1 MNHPLPTKGSR
12 LASVGQASSLS
23 PHNDGFPSSLAR
35 GIHVLSNVL
44 KAGPSAYGTGWQHC
58 PAASFGLRTWLR
70 IAWLLL
76 AFASL
81 ANSAPRFE
89 DFVGAEACARCH
101 QKQFD
106 LWKGSTHGRA
116 GGSPGEVQLIAH
128 FDGRPLQF
136 KDAVV
141 IPTNSP
147 AGSPIFRVSMDGVPP
162 FDITADAVVGGGH
175 MVGGGTQ
182 SFFNRHPDGT
192 MRFLPFDF
200 IRHEN
205 LWFVQLRAGLKWTPV
220 SRDISLKTDLANWPP
235 HRVLGSVTDRSNCQN
250 CHGSQINAGWDATA
264 KRLATHYQTLKI
276 NCESCHGSGR
286 AHIDLMSRPGHE
298 RNADIGMKPLATLSK
313 DESVKLCLQCHATK
327 EVLREDPYLPGA
339 SLEDYFSLKLPA
351 LGQNP
356 YHVDGRI
363 RSFSYQGNHLFS
375 DCYRSGSMTCVDC
388 HDPHGNS
395 YRDVSHRA
403 LVGRFDNGQCTGC
416 HASKAVVPE
425 RHSHHKPG
433 STGSS
438 CVACHMPYLQ
448 HPGVGSKLQF
458 ARSDHSVP
466 IPRPAFD
473 QKLGIENACQ
483 KCHADRDLAWQERH
497 TREWWGTLK
506 PHPRAVANQ
515 LLAAETSDP
524 IAAAALLLQP
534 NTGHAIAETAA
545 LATWMQRFLR
555 PGMTNDARLVGPLQ
569 EFARSADVDL
579 RALGLAALHAGFI
592 QHAPIYDFLAG
603 EERPPAGFTDAVRL
617 RWSIAADTLAA
628 QHADRD
634 DSSTALQF
642 LEKSVEANPN
652 NYVSLSHLALTR
664 LQNGEPEKAV
674 AALQSAIKAGPTK
687 AALYFQLAQT
697 LAQVS
702 RGPEAIQALE
712 AGLRLAPED
721 AAAQR
726 LLNTLRSP

>member
-1 MNHPLPTKGSR
+1 MALFITAACVGMMFG
-12 LASVGQASSLS
+12 LAS
-23 PHNDGFPSSLAR
+23 PSLA
-35 GIHVLSNVL
+35 
-44 KAGPSAYGTGWQHC
+44 
-58 PAASFGLRTWLR
+58 
-70 IAWLLL
+70 
-76 AFASL
+76 
-81 ANSAPRFE
+81 APKFE
-89 DFVGAEACARCH
+89 DFAGAEACARCH
-101 QKQFD
+101 QKQYD
-106 LWKGSTHGRA
+106 LWNGSTHGRA
-116 GGSPGEVQLIAH
+116 GGSPGEVQLIAR
-128 FDGRPLQF
+128 FDGQPLQF

-147 AGSPIFRVSMDGVPP
+147 AGSPIFRVNMDGTPP
-162 FDITADAVVGGGH
+162 FDIAVDAVVGGGH

-192 MRFLPFDF
+192 TRFLPFDF
-200 IRHEN
+200 IRGEN
-205 LWFVQLRAGLKWTPV
+205 LWFVQLRAGLQWTPV

-235 HRVLGSVTDRSNCQN
+235 HRVLGSVTDMSNCQN
-250 CHGSQINAGWDATA
+250 CHGSQITAGWDEAA
-264 KRLATHYQTLKI
+264 KRFATHYQTLKI

-286 AHIDLMSRPGHE
+286 AHIDLVSKPGYE
-298 RNADIGMKPLATLSK
+298 RLADIGMKPLAALSK

-339 SLEDYFSLKLPA
+339 SVEDYFSLKLPV

-395 YRDVSHRA
+395 YRDVSHRE
-403 LVGRFDNGQCTGC
+403 LSGRFDNGQCTGC
-416 HASKAVVPE
+416 HASKAVAPE

-433 STGSS
+433 STGDS

-458 ARSDHSVP
+458 ARSDHSIP

-483 KCHADRDLAWQERH
+483 KCHADQNIAWQERH

-506 PHPRAVANQ
+506 PHPAAVANQ
-515 LLAAETSDP
+515 LLFAGNTDP
-524 IAAAALLLQP
+524 IAAASLLLKP
-534 NTGHAIAETAA
+534 NTGHPIAETAA
-545 LATWMQRFLR
+545 LASWMQRFLR
-555 PGMTNDARLVGPLQ
+555 PGMTNDARLVETLK
-569 EFARSADVDL
+569 EFARSPDVDL
-579 RALGLAALHAGFI
+579 RALGLTALHAGFI

-617 RWSIAADTLAA
+617 RWSIAADALAT
-628 QHADRD
+628 QHADRGD
-634 DSSTALQF
+634 FSTALLF

-652 NYVSLSHLALTR
+652 NYVSLSHLALAHLR
-664 LQNGEPEKAV
+664 NGESEKAI
-674 AALQSAIKAGPTK
+674 AALRSAIQAKPTK
-687 AALYFQLAQT
+687 AALHFQLAQT
-697 LAQVS
+697 LVQLS
-702 RGPEAIQALE
+702 RVPEAVQALE
-712 AGLRLAPED
+712 TGLRLAPGD
-721 AAAQR
+721 AAARR
-726 LLNTLRSP
+726 LLDQIRRP

>member
-1 MNHPLPTKGSR
+1 
-12 LASVGQASSLS
+12 
-23 PHNDGFPSSLAR
+23 LAR